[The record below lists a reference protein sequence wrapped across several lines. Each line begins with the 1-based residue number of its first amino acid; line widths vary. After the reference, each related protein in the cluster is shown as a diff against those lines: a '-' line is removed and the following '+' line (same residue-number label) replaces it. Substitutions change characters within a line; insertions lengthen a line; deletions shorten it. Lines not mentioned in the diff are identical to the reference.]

1 MEQNKIVTYYVIKD
15 LATWTTRGCK
25 QSVCERY
32 EHAEEAMQQFRDYA
46 QWQTVIEDKRIRAT
60 LGIRIKGLDF
70 DVVYRIGGKN
80 ALSLEFHLSSSVNED
95 QNFLEALQNICQ
107 QLPVSHVRIHRQMTE
122 EEKKEWTRERFTKWV
137 LLNNVHGIIQDLERK
152 FEPLYEQQ
160 RLERFLPTRQQQD
173 VVEYMPLGAWD
184 NPYFE
189 ALPPEHFALF
199 VPSQSLYVCMQTS
212 EMEFDYTLYDS
223 QEHILDGG
231 RLTGNGAWTIWD
243 AMNDLFEELEVDWKD
258 IIVLDHDKVKD
269 WIESGGEK

>member
-80 ALSLEFHLSSSVNED
+80 ALSLEFHFSSSVNED

-137 LLNNVHGIIQDLERK
+137 LLNNVHGIIQDLEKK

-160 RLERFLPTRQQQD
+160 KLERFLPTRQQQD
-173 VVEYMPLGAWD
+173 VVEHMSLGAWD

-199 VPSQSLYVCMQTS
+199 VQSQSLYVCMQTS
-212 EMEFDYTLYDS
+212 ESEFDYTLYDS

-258 IIVLDHDKVKD
+258 IIILDHDRVKD

>member
-70 DVVYRIGGKN
+70 DVVYRISGKN

-122 EEKKEWTRERFTKWV
+122 EEKKEWTRVRFTKWV
-137 LLNNVHGIIQDLERK
+137 LLNNVHGIIQDLEKK

-160 RLERFLPTRQQQD
+160 KLERFLPTRQQQD
-173 VVEYMPLGAWD
+173 AVEHMPLGAWN

-199 VPSQSLYVCMQTS
+199 VPSQSLYVCMV
-212 EMEFDYTLYDS
+212 YLC
-223 QEHILDGG
+223 
-231 RLTGNGAWTIWD
+231 
-243 AMNDLFEELEVDWKD
+243 V
-258 IIVLDHDKVKD
+258 
-269 WIESGGEK
+269 

>member
-1 MEQNKIVTYYVIKD
+1 MRLLDKVKKKGFESENVKPENSEEIIVDKFPFADAPNTACFTCRHVLK
-15 LATWTTRGCK
+15 
-25 QSVCERY
+25 
-32 EHAEEAMQQFRDYA
+32 EH
-46 QWQTVIEDKRIRAT
+46 K
-60 LGIRIKGLDF
+60 
-70 DVVYRIGGKN
+70 
-80 ALSLEFHLSSSVNED
+80 
-95 QNFLEALQNICQ
+95 
-107 QLPVSHVRIHRQMTE
+107 P
-122 EEKKEWTRERFTKWV
+122 
-137 LLNNVHGIIQDLERK
+137 K

-160 RLERFLPTRQQQD
+160 KLEHFLPTRQQQD
-173 VVEYMPLGAWD
+173 VVEHMPLGAWD

-212 EMEFDYTLYDS
+212 ESEFDYTLYDS

-258 IIVLDHDKVKD
+258 IIILDHDRVKD

>member
-60 LGIRIKGLDF
+60 LGIHINGLDF

-95 QNFLEALQNICQ
+95 QNFLVALQNICQ

-137 LLNNVHGIIQDLERK
+137 LLNNVRKSLNLFMSNRSWSAFCQRDSSRMLWSICHLVHGTICILKHCHRSISHYLFRPNPCMSACRQVKWNLII
-152 FEPLYEQQ
+152 P
-160 RLERFLPTRQQQD
+160 
-173 VVEYMPLGAWD
+173 
-184 NPYFE
+184 
-189 ALPPEHFALF
+189 
-199 VPSQSLYVCMQTS
+199 CMTHRS
-212 EMEFDYTLYDS
+212 IYWMAA
-223 QEHILDGG
+223 G
-231 RLTGNGAWTIWD
+231 
-243 AMNDLFEELEVDWKD
+243 
-258 IIVLDHDKVKD
+258 
-269 WIESGGEK
+269 

>member
-1 MEQNKIVTYYVIKD
+1 
-15 LATWTTRGCK
+15 
-25 QSVCERY
+25 
-32 EHAEEAMQQFRDYA
+32 MQKFRDYA

-60 LGIRIKGLDF
+60 LGIHINGLDF

-137 LLNNVHGIIQDLERK
+137 LLNNVHGIIQDLEKK

-173 VVEYMPLGAWD
+173 VVEHMPLGAWD

-212 EMEFDYTLYDS
+212 ESEFDYTLYDS

-258 IIVLDHDKVKD
+258 IIILDHDRVKD

>member
-1 MEQNKIVTYYVIKD
+1 MLIFPFEAESIAYV
-15 LATWTTRGCK
+15 
-25 QSVCERY
+25 VCQY
-32 EHAEEAMQQFRDYA
+32 
-46 QWQTVIEDKRIRAT
+46 
-60 LGIRIKGLDF
+60 LGLDTSDYSF
-70 DVVYRIGGKN
+70 AYLIGWSSGRQMPELR
-80 ALSLEFHLSSSVNED
+80 ASL
-95 QNFLEALQNICQ
+95 
-107 QLPVSHVRIHRQMTE
+107 HVRIHRQMTE

-137 LLNNVHGIIQDLERK
+137 LLNNVHGIIQDLEKK

-160 RLERFLPTRQQQD
+160 KLERFLPTRQQQD
-173 VVEYMPLGAWD
+173 VVEHMPLGAWD